1 MAAIASAQ
9 TPAPPSPESPLPTF
23 EVASVKSSKSAP
35 MNMMTRIL
43 PGRLE
48 ATNMP
53 LRMLITQAYRVLAY
67 QLQGGPSWL
76 DSDRFDIAAKAPDG
90 STPDQTILMLRA
102 LLVER
107 FRLKVHTETKEAPT
121 RS

>member
-1 MAAIASAQ
+1 M
-9 TPAPPSPESPLPTF
+9 PTF